1 MNMNIKTPM
10 NIIGHTIDGLAS
22 GLVSTSPNRKME
34 GSASTSDVTSNET
47 LGERLHKIAKEKTS
61 VYENYALITDKI
73 IEKLTEKLEYFA
85 STGAFSVVIHT
96 ETVLSYGLDG
106 SDMKLSKEFRKYFF
120 ETLQKWAD
128 SNDIQVNTTKVD
140 SLYPASLT
148 FCW

>member
-1 MNMNIKTPM
+1 MSIF
-10 NIIGHTIDGLAS
+10 GHTIDGLAN
-22 GLVSTSPNRKME
+22 GLIATSPNRKME
-34 GSASTSDVTSNET
+34 GSASTSDVVRSNET

-61 VYENYALITDKI
+61 VYENYDLITDKI
-73 IEKLTEKLEYFA
+73 IEKLTEKLEYYA

-106 SDMKLSKEFRKYFF
+106 SNMKLSKEFRKYFF